1 MATRL
6 PSKRPARKAAP
17 TPVSPRR
24 HGDAPDQS
32 ARVVG
37 IGASAGGLDP
47 FIELVSSIPL
57 DTGLACVLIHQ
68 VNVAPAKP
76 EVPS

>member
-1 MATRL
+1 
-6 PSKRPARKAAP
+6 
-17 TPVSPRR
+17 V
-24 HGDAPDQS
+24 
-32 ARVVG
+32 RVVG

-47 FIELVSSIPL
+47 FIELVSAIPL
-57 DTGLACVLIHQ
+57 DTGLACVLIQQ